1 MSIRIVLADD
11 HAMVRDGLQVLLES
25 QADLTV
31 VAAVADGRAA
41 LGAAR
46 QLQPDVVVLDIAMPE
61 MNGIEAARRIGETV
75 PSARSL
81 IVSMHSGSEH
91 IYRALQ
97 AGARGYLLKES
108 AGAEL
113 VAAVRAVH
121 GGHRYLSERINDMV
135 ISEYLD
141 ERRTGPLDSLSR
153 RERDILQLIV
163 EGHSNSE
170 AAGILCLSV
179 KTVETY
185 RSRMMQKLGLSDLPA
200 LVKFAIEHGL
210 TQLR

>member
-163 EGHSNSE
+163 EGHSNTE